1 MFVERMQEAA
11 GPARIVGR
19 NFPGSRNNS
28 HKGPV
33 NRQVW
38 CVWKSMQTAWLEQ
51 RRDRRWF
58 TILPPEEV
66 RVENDNCLSCSE
78 GRLPAWPGP
87 GDGSVL
93 RAGRAVRPSQRGG
106 HYAICAEEP
115 SAFSARVP
123 QNHSPC
129 SRFPSSSPSLS
140 KDPAFSESKSFLQ
153 GHSPYKS
160 SYIFNKLYSKE
171 VTFRSSIFPSNWKI
185 RLHFYYIKLIIPSE

>member
-33 NRQVW
+33 NGQVW

-51 RRDRRWF
+51 RRGRRWF
-58 TILPPEEV
+58 TILPPEDV

-78 GRLPAWPGP
+78 GRLPCRGLAMAPVWG
-87 GDGSVL
+87 
-93 RAGRAVRPSQRGG
+93 AGRAVRPSQRGG
-106 HYAICAEEP
+106 HYAVCAEGP
-115 SAFSARVP
+115 SALSACVP
-123 QNHSPC
+123 QNHPPC

-140 KDPAFSESKSFLQ
+140 EDPAFSESKSFLQ
-153 GHSPYKS
+153 EHSPYKS